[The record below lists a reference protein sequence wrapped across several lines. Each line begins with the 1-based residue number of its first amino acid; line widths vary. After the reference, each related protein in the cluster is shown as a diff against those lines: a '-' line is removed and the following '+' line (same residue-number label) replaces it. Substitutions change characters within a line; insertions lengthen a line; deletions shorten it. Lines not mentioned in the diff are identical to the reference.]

1 MGLTWQ
7 RWCDRFWFRYVTAD
21 GRVGTGSKVGL
32 SRMGVVWGVASRR
45 TLLVSRLSLSL
56 SCLFLSF
63 FLFSFF
69 FFLHFWLFHLVL
81 ESSTECWVSLFFSFF
96 FFFTFFFKVFMGSCL
111 LSWPARIGMVEV
123 RGP

>member
-21 GRVGTGSKVGL
+21 GRVGTGSKMGL
-32 SRMGVVWGVASRR
+32 SRMGVVWGAASRR

-69 FFLHFWLFHLVL
+69 FSFIFGFSIWFWSLQLNAGFPSFFL
-81 ESSTECWVSLFFSFF
+81 FSFF
-96 FFFTFFFKVFMGSCL
+96 FFYFFF
-111 LSWPARIGMVEV
+111 
-123 RGP
+123 

>member
-7 RWCDRFWFRYVTAD
+7 RWCDRFWFRYVIAD
-21 GRVGTGSKVGL
+21 GRVGTGSKMGL
-32 SRMGVVWGVASRR
+32 SRMGVVWGAASRR

-69 FFLHFWLFHLVL
+69 FFLHFWLFRLVL

-96 FFFTFFFKVFMGSCL
+96 IFFFTFFFLRF
-111 LSWPARIGMVEV
+111 SWALAS
-123 RGP
+123 